1 MSWKELI
8 PDCFGIIQRDLR
20 YAVVDRDKER
30 AEIMVK
36 AANKEK
42 VTKSEFEATMR
53 EYLLNR
59 GTELN
64 IYNLHAHVE
73 EQMKWILKKG
83 FVRGTTKI
91 LDRE

>member
-8 PDCFGIIQRDLR
+8 PGCFGIIQRDLR
-20 YAVVDRDKER
+20 YAGVNRDKER
-30 AEIMVK
+30 AEAMVK

-42 VTKSEFEATMR
+42 VTRSEFEATMR
-53 EYLLNR
+53 EYLLKR

-73 EQMKWILKKG
+73 EQMKWILKRN
-83 FVRGTTKI
+83 FVKGTTRI